1 MHKLVASI
9 LLLAFLGQTFDQGF
23 FYLDYLVKKKEY
35 LARCE
40 NKSRPQLQCKG
51 KCQMMKKIREQQ
63 EREQGEAPELKLA
76 AKAEVIAPG
85 LRIHVPV
92 PPTLDTRHSFLPLNT
107 GVVVDRSTTLFHP
120 PDLA

>member
-23 FYLDYLVKKKEY
+23 FYLDYLIKKKDY

-51 KCQMMKKIREQQ
+51 KCQMMKKIRQQQ

-76 AKAEVIAPG
+76 AKAEVIAPVF
-85 LRIHVPV
+85 RIHIPA
-92 PPTLDTRHSFLPLNT
+92 PPIADTRLSFFPHIT
-107 GVVVDRSTTLFHP
+107 GVVVDRSASLFHP
-120 PDLA
+120 PDPA